1 VIYSIEILRFF
12 SSIFVIIYHYEYFFF
27 RTLNF
32 KDNSKIHDALPFDNF
47 INWIYVYGDYGV
59 QIFWCI
65 SGFVISYIYLD
76 KINSISF
83 KKFAGNR
90 ISRLYPLHLIT
101 LIVALVI
108 HIIYEYSVNFPLSQ
122 FNDSYHFILHLFFI
136 SSWGLEQG
144 PSYNLPIWSVSK
156 EIIAY
161 ILFFFLA
168 SNINN
173 LSFKKIIFAL
183 FPLILLNKLP
193 IFASDQHVNL
203 LSCLILFLSGLLI
216 YKLYLIKK
224 NLFFIIGLLLLVVS
238 FVGNFKI
245 FIFSPGILILFIS
258 LEKFLGKNVKKIFS
272 LLGNLTYSSY
282 LFHYPLTALIII
294 YFKDRIEIFSN
305 NYFFIGYLFFVLFLS
320 HLSFKYFEIK
330 AKYFFRKIFEK

>member
-1 VIYSIEILRFF
+1 M
-12 SSIFVIIYHYEYFFF
+12 
-27 RTLNF
+27 
-32 KDNSKIHDALPFDNF
+32 
-47 INWIYVYGDYGV
+47 
-59 QIFWCI
+59 
-65 SGFVISYIYLD
+65 
-76 KINSISF
+76 
-83 KKFAGNR
+83 
-90 ISRLYPLHLIT
+90 HLIT
-101 LIVALVI
+101 LIVVLVI
-108 HIIYEYSVNFPLSQ
+108 HIIYEYYVNFPLNQ

-144 PSYNLPIWSVSK
+144 SSYNMPIWSVSK

-173 LSFKKIIFAL
+173 LNFKKIIFAL

-193 IFASDQHVNL
+193 IFESDQHVNL

-245 FIFSPGILILFIS
+245 FIFSPGILMLFIS

-272 LLGNLTYSSY
+272 FLGNLTYSSY
-282 LFHYPLTALIII
+282 LFHYPITALIII

-330 AKYFFRKIFEK
+330 TKYFFRKIFGK